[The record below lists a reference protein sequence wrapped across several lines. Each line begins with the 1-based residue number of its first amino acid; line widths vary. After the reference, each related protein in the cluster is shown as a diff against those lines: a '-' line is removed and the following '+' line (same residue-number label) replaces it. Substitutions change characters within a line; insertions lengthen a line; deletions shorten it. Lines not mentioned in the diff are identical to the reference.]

1 MQNKFLS
8 CQPKSGLRNTS
19 PQVQLAPYFLQEQNI
34 RCNNQVLPQ
43 KTQLFRCLP
52 CKFQVHARKSGLPCQ
67 RALPLPP
74 SYCDGGTAKCS
85 RMRFS
90 SIFSSLARRGPSTH
104 HPVSL
109 PRASNRSR
117 ARSPNWH
124 RRNMKHTDPGPK
136 SALSRQVQTNP
147 GLQLGHQVLERY
159 KDRGSLFRRAVALDP
174 ESPRRLAFYSTCPSY
189 CLQALKKLRLNL
201 TISTVTI
208 FSKKPDSPEC
218 AAPESEAHEC
228 L

>member
-1 MQNKFLS
+1 MDLETPVPKFSWPPTSCKNKTSGVTTKS
-8 CQPKSGLRNTS
+8 CHRRPSS
-19 PQVQLAPYFLQEQNI
+19 S
-34 RCNNQVLPQ
+34 
-43 KTQLFRCLP
+43 RCLP

-117 ARSPNWH
+117 ARSRTGTDETWN
-124 RRNMKHTDPGPK
+124 NTDPGPK
-136 SALSRQVQTNP
+136 SALSRQAQTNP
-147 GLQLGHQVLERY
+147 GLHVGTP
-159 KDRGSLFRRAVALDP
+159 GSWALQGPWLSLQESGCAWPREPSTPGLLFDL
-174 ESPRRLAFYSTCPSY
+174 SKLLLAGT
-189 CLQALKKLRLNL
+189 
-201 TISTVTI
+201 
-208 FSKKPDSPEC
+208 E
-218 AAPESEAHEC
+218 EA
-228 L
+228 